1 MKIYTKTGD
10 AGQTSLFNGKRVPKH
25 HLRVEAYGQVD
36 ELNVF
41 IGNLRDHIDNTKTK
55 NDLLRIQNQ
64 LFVIGSH
71 LAFEPG
77 NSLKNKK
84 LAALL
89 PVFEDTETD
98 FLEKE
103 IDQMT
108 EKLPAMTHFLLP
120 GGHVAVSACHIA
132 RTVCRRAERAVT
144 LLSEST
150 PVENRLVVYLNRLS
164 DYLFVLSRQLCGEL
178 GIEEIK
184 WIPKK

>member
-36 ELNVF
+36 ELNAF
-41 IGNLRDHIDNTKTK
+41 TGHLRDQVDSDKIKA
-55 NDLLRIQNQ
+55 DLLRIQNQ

-71 LAFEPG
+71 LAFEHS

-84 LAALL
+84 LASLL
-89 PVFEDTETD
+89 PVFEESETA
-98 FLEKE
+98 FLENE

-108 EKLPAMTHFLLP
+108 ARLPTMTHFILP
-120 GGHVAVSACHIA
+120 GGHPTVSVCHLA

-144 LLSEST
+144 LLMQNDQ
-150 PVENRLVVYLNRLS
+150 VDIRLVVYLNRLS
-164 DYLFVLSRQLCGEL
+164 DYLFVLSRYICQQLKV
-178 GIEEIK
+178 EEIK